1 MYRYEIGIKIKTSR
15 KALGLTQKQLQ
26 EKTHV
31 HKTTISEMENGRF
44 TGSFDLFEKVLDA
57 VELEFIVTKKIQRIP
72 SLNEIQELFG
82 DVN

>member
-15 KALGLTQKQLQ
+15 KAFGLTQKQVQ

-31 HKTTISEMENGRF
+31 HKTTISEMGNSRF

-72 SLNEIQELFG
+72 SLNEIQELFS
-82 DVN
+82 DNN